1 MNLWQ
6 KTIEGEIFL
15 VDKPYEWSSFDVVK
29 NIKSLFWRT
38 DKTKLKI
45 GHAGTL
51 DPLATGLLV
60 ICTGK
65 KTKIIDGFL
74 NDDKAYSGTICL
86 GATRPSFDR
95 ETEIDAHFDTS
106 GISEQ
111 MIRDTAAS
119 FLGEQE
125 QYPPVFSA
133 VKIDGKR
140 AYEKARKG
148 QDVQVRPR
156 IVHISRFDITGIEG
170 NLVHF
175 YVKCTKGTYIRSL
188 ASDFGKRLNSGA
200 YLHDLR
206 REQSGDFDVK
216 NAYTMNDLMQ
226 LLRDSYTKTQTIP
239 EP

>member
-65 KTKIIDGFL
+65 KTKIIDSFL
-74 NDDKAYSGTICL
+74 NDDKEYSGTIYL

-95 ETEIDAHFDTS
+95 ETETDAHFDIS
-106 GISEQ
+106 GITEQ

-148 QDVQVRPR
+148 QEVQVRPR
-156 IVHISRFDITGIEG
+156 IVNISRFDITGIEG

-175 YVKCTKGTYIRSL
+175 YVRCSKGTYIRSL

-206 REQSGDFDVK
+206 RERSGDFNVK
-216 NAYTMNDLMQ
+216 DACTMNDLMQ

-239 EP
+239 ES

>member
-148 QDVQVRPR
+148 QEVQVRPR

-206 REQSGDFDVK
+206 REKSGDFDVK

>member
-6 KTIEGEIFL
+6 KTIEGNVFL
-15 VDKPYEWSSFDVVK
+15 VDKPLGWSSFDVVK

-65 KTKIIDGFL
+65 KTKIIDSFL
-74 NDDKAYSGTICL
+74 NDHKAYSGSIYL

-95 ETEIDAHFDTS
+95 ETEIDASFAIQD
-106 GISEQ
+106 ISED
-111 MIRDTAAS
+111 MIRTTAAS
-119 FLGEQE
+119 FMGEQE
-125 QYPPVFSA
+125 QLPPVFSA
-133 VKIDGKR
+133 VKIGGKR

-148 QDVQVRPR
+148 QDVEVRPR
-156 IVHISRFDITGIEG
+156 RIEIFRFDITGIED
-170 NLVHF
+170 NLIHF
-175 YVKCTKGTYIRSL
+175 YIKCSKGTYIRSI
-188 ASDFGKRLNSGA
+188 ASDFGKKLNNGA
-200 YLHDLR
+200 YLHALR

-216 NAYTMNDLMQ
+216 DAYSMDDIMQ
-226 LLRDSYTKTQTIP
+226 TLRNSHQQTQTP
-239 EP
+239 QES

>member
-65 KTKIIDGFL
+65 KTKIIDRFL

-106 GISEQ
+106 AISEQ
-111 MIRDTAAS
+111 MIRNMAAS

-156 IVHISRFDITGIEG
+156 TVHISRFDITGIEG

-175 YVKCTKGTYIRSL
+175 YVKCSKGTYIRSL

-206 REQSGDFDVK
+206 RERSGDFDVK

-239 EP
+239 ES